1 MINIRGMCRSM
12 KLTITRKY
20 CFVLE
25 LLSHVVD
32 ALLHVPLCG
41 AGGAAGAARAAAGP
55 NWPFSEGHKEG
66 F

>member
-1 MINIRGMCRSM
+1 M
-12 KLTITRKY
+12 
-20 CFVLE
+20 LE

-41 AGGAAGAARAAAGP
+41 AGGAARAAAGP